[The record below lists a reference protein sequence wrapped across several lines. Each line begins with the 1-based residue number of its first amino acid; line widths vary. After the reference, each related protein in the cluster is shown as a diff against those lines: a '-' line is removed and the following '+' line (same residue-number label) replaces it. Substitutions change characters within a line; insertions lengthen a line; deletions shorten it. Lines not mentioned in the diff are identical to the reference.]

1 MTEIFLYGTFGLDFT
16 AKEVAE
22 KLAEADGDVDLHVAS
37 VGGSG
42 SDATAIFAQIKQFNK
57 GKVTARVDGFCFSAA
72 SYVIC
77 AADTVI
83 AARDSE
89 FMIHEASGGG
99 WGTAEELKT
108 AADSIEQLNQ
118 IMTKAYAAKTGQSEA
133 TIKADMSATTFMN
146 AQEAMEYGLVD
157 KIDDYSE
164 STQAKMPHDFAMKIR
179 DGKIDNVPD
188 RIMAVAMSVTAKKA
202 ATPAKPPPAR
212 KEKAMEA
219 MVEAKNGGN
228 QAATT
233 MQAAPIVERPN
244 NEAINEAVMAE
255 RTRVS
260 MITSAGQRMQIE
272 AKTVDEYIQK
282 NIPAAT
288 AQAEMIA
295 MWAENDP
302 AKAIDPVGANVQM
315 VADGVDKMRAGI
327 TEGILARIGHPD
339 GKRNEFTSKSLR
351 MIATDYSAHF
361 DRSQPRGMSATEEFH
376 YVMGLTTSDLP
387 GLLGGVVNRSLE
399 TAYKEASES
408 HELWT
413 GTGSYSDFRASKIFN
428 VGLFPDLKPIS
439 ERGEFEHGAISEGE
453 REQKVSRQGRAID
466 FTAEMYINDDL
477 NAFGSIPTA
486 MARASKR
493 TIANYVYQHL
503 TGNTV
508 LNDGK
513 ALFHNDHGNL
523 LSGVNSALSPDAL
536 SQATMK
542 MRKQSDRD
550 AISKAGLNIS
560 PKYLIVP
567 AALEAYA
574 KELVRSS
581 SKIGQDNPG
590 IVNIHGGLTIVVD
603 ARLDVASQT
612 AWYLACD
619 YSDMGT
625 IEVGFL
631 NGRASPTVER
641 NDHWTRQKVEFVVYH
656 DFGVAPVDYRG
667 MVKGTGA

>member
-1 MTEIFLYGTFGLDFT
+1 MTDIFLYGEFGWDFT

-37 VGGSG
+37 VGGSAG
-42 SDATAIFAQIKQFNK
+42 DATAIFAQIKQFKK

-89 FMIHEASGGG
+89 FMIHEASSGA
-99 WGTAEELKT
+99 WGTAEKLKT
-108 AADSIEQLNQ
+108 AANSLEQFNQ
-118 IMTKAYAAKTGQSEA
+118 TMTKAYAAKTGQSEA
-133 TIKADMSATTFMN
+133 TIKADMAATTFMN
-146 AQEAMEYGLVD
+146 PQEAMEYGLVD
-157 KIDDYSE
+157 QIDDYFE

-202 ATPAKPPPAR
+202 ATPAKPPLAR
-212 KEKAMEA
+212 KEKAMTEG
-219 MVEAKNGGN
+219 ENGGN

-233 MQAAPIVERPN
+233 TMQAAPPIVERPN
-244 NEAINEAVMAE
+244 NEAITEAVMAE

-260 MITSAGQRMQIE
+260 MITSAGQSMQIE
-272 AKTVDEYIQK
+272 PKKVDEYIQ
-282 NIPAAT
+282 NNTPAAT

-361 DRSQPRGMSATEEFH
+361 DRSQPRGMSATEEFY

-408 HELWT
+408 YEPWT

-453 REQKVSRQGRAID
+453 REQKVSRKGRAID

-590 IVNIHGGLTIVVD
+590 IVNIHGALTIVVD
-603 ARLDVASQT
+603 ARLDVASQK

-631 NGRASPTVER
+631 NGMSTPTVIR
-641 NDHWTRQKVEFVVYH
+641 NDHWTRQKIEFVVYH